1 MKNRILIA
9 ASALLVATVVVAGV
23 VLMNRNKPKTVFSN
37 TYSTKELESVELN
50 EKLST
55 AVDKSDLAKVKTAVL
70 ENDIPE
76 ENQERLATLI
86 EEYGAENALSG
97 YSYLNNAYVTWE
109 GLESFVENL
118 DKNGVEKAVKE
129 YEKSA
134 PVYVPTAFKRSQL
147 EEWINV
153 KGYPAE
159 DITSLDKLAQLYGKP
174 FDEFMERYENGTSI
188 GEIKAEL
195 GLINTSNETKYI
207 TINESDVQIL
217 AEKCG
222 IGEREAENTLTF
234 LVRMNFDAA
243 KLPELDCTNKYEL
256 YELVL
261 GEKYGGEKK

>member
-1 MKNRILIA
+1 MKRKILIA
-9 ASALLVATVVVAGV
+9 VFALLIAAAAVTGV
-23 VLMNRNKPKTVFSN
+23 VLMNRNKPETVLSN
-37 TYSTKELESVELN
+37 TYSAKELDNVELN
-50 EKLST
+50 EKLSDT
-55 AVDKSDLAKVKTAVL
+55 VDKSDLEKVKTAVL
-70 ENDIPE
+70 ENDVPE
-76 ENQERLATLI
+76 ENQGRLAGLI
-86 EEYGAENALSG
+86 EEYGAESALSG

-109 GLESFVENL
+109 GLEDFVENL

-129 YEKSA
+129 YEKTA

-159 DITSLDKLAQLYGKP
+159 DITALDRLSQLCGKP

-195 GLINTSNETKYI
+195 GLVNTSNETKYV
-207 TINESDVQIL
+207 TINESDVQLL

-222 IGEREAENTLTF
+222 IDEGEAESALSS
-234 LVRMNFDAA
+234 LVRIGFDAA
-243 KLPELDCTNKYEL
+243 KLPELDFTNKYEL

-261 GEKYGGEKK
+261 DEKYGGEKK